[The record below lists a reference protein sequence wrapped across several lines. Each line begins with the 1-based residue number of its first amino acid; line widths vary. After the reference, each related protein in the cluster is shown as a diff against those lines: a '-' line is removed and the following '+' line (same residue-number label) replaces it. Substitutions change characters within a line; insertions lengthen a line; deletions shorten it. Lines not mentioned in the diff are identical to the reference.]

1 MQVTDILA
9 RLAVCEKASIDEC
22 YLDISV
28 EARRR
33 LLESGIPQLPVNSD
47 RAHIC
52 GEVPPPPIPTMVAT
66 FPLHPNGTLRNCIL
80 SRYPLLL
87 INIK

>member
-22 YLDISV
+22 YLDITA
-28 EARRR
+28 EAHRR
-33 LLESGIPQLPVNSD
+33 LKEHGRPQLPVNAD

-52 GEVPPPPIPTMVAT
+52 GQVPLPPSP
-66 FPLHPNGTLRNCIL
+66 
-80 SRYPLLL
+80 PLLL
-87 INIK
+87 A